1 MLRTLYNFLLSLLR
15 GAGQVIFQE
24 NPLTG
29 LFVLIGLGYCSKT
42 LLWMG
47 GVALFIA
54 TLFAHLL
61 PCSKKEINQGLWG
74 FNGFLVGLAVATF
87 FRATPMA
94 LALLVAGAILSVVLP
109 FALKKYTSF
118 PLYTSPFVLIVWA
131 MFLIPADLL
140 PRVSSALAFREPIV
154 EVVGSTFRSFSQ
166 VFLQSGS
173 PQIGAFVVVG
183 LLFASTRSTLWGLL
197 GATVPLL
204 LFYLFREDYTVL
216 NAGLLGYNGVL
227 VALAL
232 GGPHLKGVVWVLL
245 GIFLALGL
253 QLLGLHF
260 GLTTLTAPFVLA
272 TWLVHLLKRAYTRKP
287 SLS

>member
-29 LFVLIGLGYCSKT
+29 LFVLIGLGYCSWT

-61 PCSKKEINQGLWG
+61 PCSKQEINQGLWG

-87 FRATPMA
+87 FRPTAMA

-118 PLYTSPFVLIVWA
+118 PLYTAPFVLIVWA
-131 MFLIPADLL
+131 MFLIPGELL
-140 PRVSSALAFREPIV
+140 LRISSALVFREPLV
-154 EVVGSTFRSFSQ
+154 EVIGSTFRSFSQ
-166 VFLQSGS
+166 VFLQGGS

-183 LLFASTRSTLWGLL
+183 LLLSSTKSTLWGLL
-197 GATVPLL
+197 GAIVPLL
-204 LFYLFREDYTVL
+204 VFYLFREDYTLL

-232 GGPHLKGVVWVLL
+232 GTPQIKGVGWVLI

-253 QLLGLHF
+253 QLLGVYF

-272 TWLVHLLKRAYTRKP
+272 TWLVHLLKRAYARRS
-287 SLS
+287 SLT